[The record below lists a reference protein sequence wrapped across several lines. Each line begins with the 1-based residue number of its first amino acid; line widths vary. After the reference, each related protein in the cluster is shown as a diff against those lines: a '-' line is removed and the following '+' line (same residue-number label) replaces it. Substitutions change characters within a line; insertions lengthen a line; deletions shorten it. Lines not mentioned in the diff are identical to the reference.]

1 MKAFGLLI
9 QGALARPDIVV
20 MRRHASTV
28 RVSVPLWHNAR
39 FIPDS
44 AVTAPRHDPRRHL
57 SQQHGWLTH
66 PFRAPRALRGWLSDR
81 GSLTR
86 RLKACHADFRVAP
99 VARGYAPPFHD
110 EARAL
115 RLRPKMHAYVR
126 DVLLMG
132 GGHVRVFAHSVLPR
146 ASLRGGWNGITRLG
160 TRPLGEALFTDPRIR
175 RLGLTSR
182 RLDAR
187 HPLYRAAGR
196 HTSLGVR
203 HLWARRSV
211 FCLNG
216 HPLLVT
222 EVFLPA
228 INTP

>member
-1 MKAFGLLI
+1 M
-9 QGALARPDIVV
+9 LAPPECL
-20 MRRHASTV
+20 RRF
-28 RVSVPLWHNAR
+28 WHNAH
-39 FIPDS
+39 FSLDS
-44 AVTAPRHDPRRHL
+44 AVTALRHDILYHTSL
-57 SQQHGWLTH
+57 QHGWLAH
-66 PFRAPRALRGWLSDR
+66 PFRAPRALRSWLSDR

-86 RLKACHADFRVAP
+86 RLKARHADFRVSP
-99 VARGYAPPFHD
+99 VARGFAPPFLD

-115 RLRPKMHAYVR
+115 GLRPKTHAYVR

-132 GGHVRVFAHSVLPR
+132 GGQIRVFAHSVLPR
-146 ASLRGGWNGITRLG
+146 ASLRGGWCGITRLG
-160 TRPLGEALFTDPRIR
+160 TKPLGEALFSDPRIR
-175 RLGLTSR
+175 RLGLTMR

-187 HPLYRAAGR
+187 DPLYRAAGR
-196 HTSLGVR
+196 HSVLTAR

-228 INTP
+228 IDAI